1 MIGNSQVH
9 NSKLFALLATLSKKE
24 LKQLELW
31 LASPIHNTSKEVLQ
45 LYRGLMSK
53 YQKFDQPIDKL
64 TLLKYINTSSGTKKR
79 QELQPK
85 EEALLRQLMFK
96 LTGQVQKFL
105 VWQYINRDDFIEKNH
120 LTNELMIRK
129 SYKLASG
136 VLTKS
141 KKELETSTVRDII
154 YYENLFKIIDI
165 EYSLDVVTN
174 NRESHDKIEELINVL
189 RQASLGKLLKFY
201 CAAKNIEEIRK
212 VRNHYPLMEAVK
224 KHIAENADKD
234 IPIIYVYYAL
244 LRLME
249 YQKPEYYYELKN
261 YLFDNLRAFSLHEI
275 RQLFNHMTNY
285 CTWSIRKGNHN
296 FVEEKHE
303 IYVVGLELKC
313 WSSGVSFSH
322 HQFINII
329 RNTLEMDKVSWAYD
343 FINTYNTQLHLKLKK
358 DILNYGHALI
368 QFHQKQY
375 NQAQNYLAKITSPE
389 DFIYHLKF
397 KVLLTK
403 IYYELQELNI
413 DNADIHPINYELEAI
428 RHYVSTR
435 NKKMSESLRQSY
447 NNFVN
452 TFKSILERRKKLI
465 YGEALSASSIRKLE
479 DKLHTVSPLIE
490 RTWLEEKIEELYKAV
505 K

>member
-9 NSKLFALLATLSKKE
+9 NSKLFALLSTLNKKE

-45 LYRGLMSK
+45 LYQGLMTK

-64 TLLKYINTSSGTKKR
+64 TLLKYIGTSSGTKKQR
-79 QELQPK
+79 ELQPK

-105 VWQYINRDDFIEKNH
+105 VWQHINRDDFTEKYH
-120 LTNELMIRK
+120 LTNELMGRK
-129 SYKLASG
+129 SYKLVSG
-136 VLTKS
+136 VLAKL

-165 EYSLDVVTN
+165 EYSLEVVLN
-174 NRESHDKIEELINVL
+174 NRESHDKIQELINVL
-189 RQASLGKLLKFY
+189 RQTALSKLLKFY

-212 VRNHYPLMEAVK
+212 VKNYYPFMEAVK
-224 KHIAENADKD
+224 KHIAETADKN
-234 IPIIYVYYAL
+234 IPIIYAYYAL

-261 YLFDNLRAFSLHEI
+261 YLFDNLEAFSLHEI

-303 IYVVGLELKC
+303 IYVIGLDLKC

-329 RNTLEMDKVSWAYD
+329 RNALEMDKVNWANN
-343 FINTYNTQLHLKLKK
+343 FIYKYNAQLHPKLKK

-375 NQAQNYLAKITSPE
+375 SQAQNYLAKITSPE

-397 KVLLTK
+397 KVLLIK
-403 IYYELQELNI
+403 IYYELQELNTG
-413 DNADIHPINYELEAI
+413 NAEFHPINYELEAVRQYI
-428 RHYVSTR
+428 VSTR
-435 NKKMSESLRQSY
+435 NKKMSEPLRQSY

-452 TFKSILERRKKLI
+452 IFKSILERRKKLI
-465 YGEALSASSIRKLE
+465 YAEPVSASSIQKLQ
-479 DKLHTVSPLIE
+479 DKLPTVSPLIE
-490 RTWLEEKIEELYKAV
+490 RTWLEEKIKELF
-505 K
+505 